1 MSDFDVSDSD
11 VSINDVSNSD
21 VSNRIRVNLDGL
33 NMDDIEVRELCD
45 SDDSRRLD
53 NAHESDLDGQNW
65 PEFNL
70 DNDTS
75 NPKLQV
81 ILEAKGKP
89 ILTMIE
95 TIRTKIMLLI
105 VKKKKEIEKIKGILC
120 QKIKKKLDVNIKDSL
135 RCVPSHVGGDRCHV
149 ECGPDSQHVVD
160 PIENCC
166 SCKNWDLTGIHCM
179 HAVAIIH
186 LKD

>member
-45 SDDSRRLD
+45 SNDSGRLD
-53 NAHESDLDGQNW
+53 NAHESDLDGQNL
-65 PEFNL
+65 PDFNL
-70 DNDTS
+70 DNDMS

-95 TIRTKIMLLI
+95 IIRTKIM
-105 VKKKKEIEKIKGILC
+105 
-120 QKIKKKLDVNIKDSL
+120 
-135 RCVPSHVGGDRCHV
+135 CVPSHVGGDRCHV